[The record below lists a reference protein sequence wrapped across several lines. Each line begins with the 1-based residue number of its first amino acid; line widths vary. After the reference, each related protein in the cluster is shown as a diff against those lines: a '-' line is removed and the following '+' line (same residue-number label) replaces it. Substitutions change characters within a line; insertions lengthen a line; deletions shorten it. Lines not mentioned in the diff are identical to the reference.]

1 MYLQIDEESF
11 RAVFTKYYDRIYSGF
26 YKKTGS
32 YEVAQDLTQQ
42 TFIKFWRYRDSYSPE
57 LTVEIQLFRKG
68 KLVFIDWLRKES
80 KERQMI
86 DSLKQ
91 QGKIPIDELSTDL
104 KDSLQNAI
112 NGLSPVRK
120 EVFNM
125 AYIEGYSHKEIAE
138 KLNVSIRTVETH
150 IYKSVQ
156 QLRKILAL
164 IYIMLHL

>member
-1 MYLQIDEESF
+1 MYLLIDEESF
-11 RAVFTKYYDRIYSGF
+11 REVFNTYYDRIYTGF
-26 YKKTGS
+26 YRKTGS
-32 YEVAQDLTQQ
+32 YEIAQDLTQQ
-42 TFIKFWRYRDSYSPE
+42 TFIKFWRYRDSYTPE
-57 LTVEIQLFRKG
+57 LTLEIQLFRKG

-80 KERQMI
+80 KERQLI

-91 QGKIPIDELSTDL
+91 QDRIPVDELSTDL
-104 KDSLQNAI
+104 KDSLTQAI

-120 EVFNM
+120 EVFQL

-138 KLNVSIRTVETH
+138 KLNVSVRTVETH

-164 IYIMLHL
+164 IYILLHL

>member
-1 MYLQIDEESF
+1 
-11 RAVFTKYYDRIYSGF
+11 
-26 YKKTGS
+26 
-32 YEVAQDLTQQ
+32 
-42 TFIKFWRYRDSYSPE
+42 
-57 LTVEIQLFRKG
+57 
-68 KLVFIDWLRKES
+68 
-80 KERQMI
+80 MI

-91 QGKIPIDELSTDL
+91 QEKIPIDELSTDL